1 VSDDEEED
9 RSKKKVKKNNILNLK
24 KLTVVGMCQ
33 IGITDESFSQ
43 FQSFDEGTGSPRT
56 EANYFEAK

>member
-1 VSDDEEED
+1 
-9 RSKKKVKKNNILNLK
+9 
-24 KLTVVGMCQ
+24 MCQ